1 MEISKTKLRDCI
13 VIKPDVYSDNRGCFF
28 EAYKEDLYKKRCGI
42 KEKFVQDNMSQSE
55 KNVLRGLHF
64 QKNNPQGKLVTVT
77 SGVVFDVAVD
87 LRPNSKT
94 YGMYESLIL
103 SNENKLQFYIPP
115 GFAHGFFV
123 LSDYAS
129 FFYKCTNYYD
139 SSDEGGIIWN
149 DKSLNINWPVS
160 NPILSKKDL
169 SLESFSQFTDR
180 ECD

>member
-1 MEISKTKLRDCI
+1 
-13 VIKPDVYSDNRGCFF
+13 
-28 EAYKEDLYKKRCGI
+28 
-42 KEKFVQDNMSQSE
+42 MSQSE